1 MPHGDLSDLVGL
13 SSLIFGLASIFY
25 PSLWAMPVLAVQP
38 LLTGPLT
45 PSTLVAIQASGGGF
59 AFMGLAC
66 YVVRWNRVNSAAAAV
81 GCFIVLANSISIA
94 LAMDK
99 NLFVFRGWYVIA
111 VIAAI
116 GVYHF
121 IVNPNPVLTSAMLLQ
136 QEKDK
141 EAKKAK

>member
-1 MPHGDLSDLVGL
+1 
-13 SSLIFGLASIFY
+13 
-25 PSLWAMPVLAVQP
+25 
-38 LLTGPLT
+38 
-45 PSTLVAIQASGGGF
+45 
-59 AFMGLAC
+59 MGLAC
-66 YVVRWNRVNSAAAAV
+66 YVVRWNRVNSVAAAV